1 MNGPISK
8 LARCAI
14 YTRKSTEYNL
24 ELAFNSLD
32 AQREAC
38 EAYIKSQAHE
48 GWRLIPGRYDDG
60 AFSGASLD
68 RPALQQLLADV
79 RASKIDIVLVY
90 KVDRLTRSLADF
102 AKLIELFDVH
112 GVSFVS
118 VTQSFN
124 TSSSMGRLTLN
135 VLLSFAQF
143 ERELIGERVRDKIA
157 ASKRKGLW
165 VGGPVPLGYAAV
177 DKKILVVPAEAAAVR
192 TIFERYLELGSVR
205 ALAQDLDRRGIRSK
219 PRRRSNG
226 RTIGGGRFGV
236 GALAH
241 LLKNRFYIGEVVYR
255 GEVHGGEQAPIVD
268 RALFAAVQAKLA
280 AQARARRCRLR
291 GSPAL
296 LSGRLFDTRG
306 NRMSPTHANKRGARY
321 RYYVSQA
328 VLQNKPPPLGLVSR
342 VPAAEIEALVVA
354 ALRNH
359 LNASGAGEGLPN
371 NDRDLVERHLERV
384 TLTPNHLEL
393 RLRQI
398 IEPAQAHDPANT
410 SAGRPTA
417 SVTTMAVPWTSP
429 VPAAVKGIIRVP
441 AHNTPIK
448 ASRREALLI
457 AIAKARQWI
466 DDLAHGRAA
475 NFALIARREGKV
487 ERHIRLLAPLAFVSP
502 RIVSALL
509 DGTAPA
515 DLTLTKL
522 ARALPYCWA
531 EQERRVEP
539 RRRSTANS
547 GASPAMS
554 AAPALP
560 PKARS
565 PPILLCRRM
574 PGVDIKGRANST
586 SPDSSSALSLLAPLN
601 FPVIPKKFPVMAA
614 KIPCS
619 VA

>member
-1 MNGPISK
+1 MNRPISK

-38 EAYIKSQAHE
+38 EAYIKSQAHD

-68 RPALQQLLADV
+68 RPALQQLLAEV
-79 RASKIDIVLVY
+79 RAGKIDIVLVY

-102 AKLIELFDVH
+102 AKLIELFDAH

-157 ASKRKGLW
+157 ASKRKGIW

-177 DKKILVVPAEAAAVR
+177 DKKIVVVAAEAAAVR
-192 TIFERYLELGSVR
+192 TIFARYLELGSVR

-219 PRRRSNG
+219 PRRLSNG
-226 RTIGGGRFGV
+226 RTIGGQRFGV

-255 GEVHGGEQAPIVD
+255 GEVHGGEQTPIVD
-268 RALFAAVQAKLA
+268 RAVFEAVQAKLA
-280 AQARARRCRLR
+280 AKARARRCRLR

-296 LSGRLFDTRG
+296 LSGHLFDNHG
-306 NRMSPTHANKRGARY
+306 NRMSPTHANKGGARY

-328 VLQNKPPPLGLVSR
+328 VLQKQSQPPGLVSR

-354 ALRNH
+354 ALRSH
-359 LNASGAGEGLPN
+359 LSASSAGEQLPN
-371 NDRDLVERHLERV
+371 NDRDLLERHLERV

-410 SAGRPTA
+410 SAGGPIA

-429 VPAAVKGIIRVP
+429 VRAAVKGIIHVP

-475 NFALIARREGKV
+475 SFTVIARREGKT
-487 ERHIRLLAPLAFVSP
+487 ERHIRLLASLAFVSP

-531 EQERRVEP
+531 EQERRVG
-539 RRRSTANS
+539 T
-547 GASPAMS
+547 S
-554 AAPALP
+554 APFH
-560 PKARS
+560 
-565 PPILLCRRM
+565 
-574 PGVDIKGRANST
+574 G
-586 SPDSSSALSLLAPLN
+586 
-601 FPVIPKKFPVMAA
+601 
-614 KIPCS
+614 
-619 VA
+619 

>member
-1 MNGPISK
+1 MNGPVSK

-68 RPALQQLLADV
+68 RPALQQLLAEV
-79 RASKIDIVLVY
+79 RAGKIDIVLVY
-90 KVDRLTRSLADF
+90 KVDRLTRSLTDF
-102 AKLIELFDVH
+102 AKLIELFDAH

-157 ASKRKGLW
+157 ASKRKGIW

-192 TIFERYLELGSVR
+192 TIFARYLELGSVR

-219 PRRRSNG
+219 PRRLSNG

-241 LLKNRFYIGEVVYR
+241 LLKNRFYIGELVYR

-268 RALFAAVQAKLA
+268 RAVFEAVQAKLA

-291 GSPAL
+291 GSPAI
-296 LSGRLFDTRG
+296 LSGRLFDNRG
-306 NRMSPTHANKRGARY
+306 NRMSPTHANKGGARY

-328 VLQNKPPPLGLVSR
+328 VLQNKPPPPGLVSR

-354 ALRNH
+354 ALRSH
-359 LNASGAGEGLPN
+359 LSASSAGEQLPD
-371 NDRDLVERHLERV
+371 NDRDLLERHLERA

-417 SVTTMAVPWTSP
+417 RVTTMAVPWTSP
-429 VPAAVKGIIRVP
+429 VPAAVKGIIHVP

-475 NFALIARREGKV
+475 SFALIARREGRA

-515 DLTLTKL
+515 GLTLTKL

-531 EQERRVEP
+531 EQERRVAP
-539 RRRSTANS
+539 
-547 GASPAMS
+547 S
-554 AAPALP
+554 APFH
-560 PKARS
+560 
-565 PPILLCRRM
+565 
-574 PGVDIKGRANST
+574 G
-586 SPDSSSALSLLAPLN
+586 
-601 FPVIPKKFPVMAA
+601 
-614 KIPCS
+614 
-619 VA
+619 

>member
-1 MNGPISK
+1 MNGSVK
-8 LARCAI
+8 RLRCAI
-14 YTRKSTEYNL
+14 YTRKSSEHNL
-24 ELAFNSLD
+24 DLAFTSLD

-48 GWRLIPGRYDDG
+48 GWRLISGRYDDG

-68 RPALQQLLADV
+68 RPALQQLLAEV
-79 RASKIDIVLVY
+79 RAGKIDIVLVY

-102 AKLIELFDVH
+102 AKLIELFDAH

-177 DKKILVVPAEAAAVR
+177 DKKIVVVAAEAEAVR
-192 TIFERYLELGSVR
+192 TIFARYLELSSIR
-205 ALAQDLDRRGIRSK
+205 ALAEDLDRQGIRSK
-219 PRRRSNG
+219 PRRLSNG

-236 GALAH
+236 GALAY

-255 GEVHGGEQAPIVD
+255 GEVHHGEHEPIVD
-268 RALFAAVQAKLA
+268 SALFEAVEAKLA
-280 AQARARRCRLR
+280 AQAVERRCRLR
-291 GSPAL
+291 GLPAI
-296 LSGRLFDTRG
+296 LSGRLFDHRG

-328 VLQNKPPPLGLVSR
+328 VLQGKPPPPGLVSR

-359 LNASGAGEGLPN
+359 LSASGAGEQLPD
-371 NDRDLVERHLERV
+371 NDRDLLERHLERV

-417 SVTTMAVPWTSP
+417 RATTMAVPWTSP
-429 VPAAVKGIIRVP
+429 VPAAVKGVIHTP

-466 DDLAHGRAA
+466 DDLADGRAA
-475 NFALIARREGKV
+475 SFTVIARREGRA

-522 ARALPYCWA
+522 ARGLPYCWA
-531 EQERRVEP
+531 EQEQ
-539 RRRSTANS
+539 
-547 GASPAMS
+547 
-554 AAPALP
+554 
-560 PKARS
+560 
-565 PPILLCRRM
+565 
-574 PGVDIKGRANST
+574 RAG
-586 SPDSSSALSLLAPLN
+586 SSAP
-601 FPVIPKKFPVMAA
+601 FHG
-614 KIPCS
+614 
-619 VA
+619 

>member
-1 MNGPISK
+1 MNGPVSK

-14 YTRKSTEYNL
+14 YPRQSTEYNL

-68 RPALQQLLADV
+68 RPVLQQLLAEV
-79 RASKIDIVLVY
+79 RAGKIDIVLVH
-90 KVDRLTRSLADF
+90 KVARLTRSLADF
-102 AKLIELFDVH
+102 AKLIELFDAH

-177 DKKILVVPAEAAAVR
+177 DKKIVVVAAEAAAVR
-192 TIFERYLELGSVR
+192 TIFARYLELGSVR

-219 PRRRSNG
+219 PRRLSNG

-268 RALFAAVQAKLA
+268 RALFEAVQAKLA

-306 NRMSPTHANKRGARY
+306 NRMSPTHANKGGARY

-328 VLQNKPPPLGLVSR
+328 VLQKQSQPSGSVGR

-354 ALRNH
+354 ALRSH
-359 LNASGAGEGLPN
+359 LSASSAGEQLPD
-371 NDRDLVERHLERV
+371 NDRDLLERHLERV

-410 SAGRPTA
+410 SAGRPIA
-417 SVTTMAVPWTSP
+417 SITTMAVPWTSP
-429 VPAAVKGIIRVP
+429 PSR
-441 AHNTPIK
+441 
-448 ASRREALLI
+448 ASSICPRTTRR
-457 AIAKARQWI
+457 
-466 DDLAHGRAA
+466 
-475 NFALIARREGKV
+475 
-487 ERHIRLLAPLAFVSP
+487 S
-502 RIVSALL
+502 
-509 DGTAPA
+509 
-515 DLTLTKL
+515 KL
-522 ARALPYCWA
+522 A
-531 EQERRVEP
+531 
-539 RRRSTANS
+539 
-547 GASPAMS
+547 
-554 AAPALP
+554 AARP
-560 PKARS
+560 S
-565 PPILLCRRM
+565 
-574 PGVDIKGRANST
+574 
-586 SPDSSSALSLLAPLN
+586 
-601 FPVIPKKFPVMAA
+601 
-614 KIPCS
+614 
-619 VA
+619 